1 MKKPGQEFGRSYWRL
16 PSPERFVLKPLT
28 QNAQVCRCSMIRER
42 NKAAMARP
50 DEVEYYLCK
59 NLENINLY
67 PDSHTDY
74 IDRKSCDVL
83 GLTDSVGWM

>member
-1 MKKPGQEFGRSYWRL
+1 
-16 PSPERFVLKPLT
+16 
-28 QNAQVCRCSMIRER
+28 MIRER